1 MTELQNRS
9 SEIVKIIQD
18 WQEYLSTQRNYSEN
32 TTLSYRNDLEHFLN
46 FIGKYQEQTISL
58 HTLENIDLRLIRS
71 WLSERHQNDYNAASN
86 ARALSSIKNFYKYLE
101 KKYGIKCHA
110 IFTVKNPKKP
120 SVLPKALSK
129 EETNLSLDKIEMLAG
144 EEWLHL
150 RNKALLVLIYASGMR
165 ISEALSITKN
175 HLKNQEFIKITGK
188 GNKERL
194 IPWISSAK
202 SLVEKY
208 VTNLPYDIESDEP
221 IFRGQRGGPLQRAVF
236 NKELIHLRR
245 MLGLPEHLSSH
256 AFRHSFATHL
266 MENGANLRSI
276 QNLLGHKSLSSTQR
290 YTKINQT
297 HLESIYNKTHP
308 ESK

>member
-9 SEIVKIIQD
+9 SEIAKIIQD
-18 WQEYLSTQRNYSEN
+18 WQEYLSAQRNYSQN

-46 FIGKYQEQTISL
+46 FIGKYQEQIISL
-58 HTLENIDLRLIRS
+58 QTLENIDLRLIRS
-71 WLSERHQNDYNAASN
+71 WLSERHQNDYKAASN
-86 ARALSSIKNFYKYLE
+86 ARALSAIKNFYKYLE
-101 KKYGIKCHA
+101 KKYGTKCHA

-120 SVLPKALSK
+120 SALPKALSK
-129 EETNLSLDKIEMLAG
+129 EETNLSLDKIEMLG
-144 EEWLHL
+144 EEEWLHL
-150 RNKALLVLIYASGMR
+150 RNKALLALIYASGMR

-188 GNKERL
+188 GSKERL

-208 VTNLPYDIESDEP
+208 VANLPYDIEPDEP

-236 NKELIHLRR
+236 NKELMVLRR
-245 MLGLPEHLSSH
+245 MLGLPEYLSSH